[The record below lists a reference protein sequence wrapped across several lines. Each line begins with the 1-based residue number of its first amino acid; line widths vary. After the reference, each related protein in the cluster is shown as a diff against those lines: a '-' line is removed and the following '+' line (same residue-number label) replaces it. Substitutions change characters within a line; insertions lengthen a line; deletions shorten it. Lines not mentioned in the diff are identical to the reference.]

1 MTRKRLR
8 VRHHPFAC
16 FSYGLR
22 ADGPS
27 PERRAQDA
35 SARRNARRRPPRAL
49 AEVATRSPPTLARA
63 APREDAA
70 AAFEV
75 RARGLRITPRGGAR
89 RRRRART
96 RPSRRGTP
104 PSNASGRGASP
115 GRSGARPAGRRVG
128 RAAGRGTAP
137 AGRAPARRRV
147 QTTSSTPSVGPRPLV
162 RRKRRS
168 AIFRAPSDFSAFSS
182 AAKVARFSF
191 RSANRGSLG
200 STRARRRGP
209 RSTSSYFRA
218 YRRDRKG
225 AEANISGFSPLARA
239 GEFIMRQGG
248 SPAALYNY
256 GARPGPP
263 LTPLKFFSPPNR
275 WAGPRCH
282 AKVLGL

>member
-1 MTRKRLR
+1 MVLGGVSRP
-8 VRHHPFAC
+8 RHWP
-16 FSYGLR
+16 
-22 ADGPS
+22 
-27 PERRAQDA
+27 A
-35 SARRNARRRPPRAL
+35 SALVPGRTHA
-49 AEVATRSPPTLARA
+49 
-63 APREDAA
+63 
-70 AAFEV
+70 
-75 RARGLRITPRGGAR
+75 TPRGKGAILFEPR
-89 RRRRART
+89 RRWLW
-96 RPSRRGTP
+96 
-104 PSNASGRGASP
+104 
-115 GRSGARPAGRRVG
+115 
-128 RAAGRGTAP
+128 
-137 AGRAPARRRV
+137 RAPARRRV
-147 QTTSSTPSVGPRPLV
+147 QTTSSTPFVDPRPLV

-191 RSANRGSLG
+191 HSANRGSPG

-239 GEFIMRQGG
+239 GEFLKSQGG
-248 SPAALYNY
+248 APAALYNY